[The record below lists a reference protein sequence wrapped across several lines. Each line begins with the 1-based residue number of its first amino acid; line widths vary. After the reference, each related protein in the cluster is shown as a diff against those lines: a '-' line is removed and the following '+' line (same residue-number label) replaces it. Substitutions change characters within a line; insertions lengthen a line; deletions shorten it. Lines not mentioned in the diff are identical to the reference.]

1 MASADALAVCRAGGR
16 VVPLLSL
23 SLSLSLPLDAGE
35 EKPRSGKQ
43 EEGRKEGRRRSIEG
57 AQK

>member
-1 MASADALAVCRAGGR
+1 MASADVLAVCRAGGT

-23 SLSLSLPLDAGE
+23 SPLDAGE